1 MSGDTGPG
9 RKPRVTD
16 EELLEMFRD
25 TDDPVLSTD
34 EVAARLP
41 IKRRATYER
50 LSSLREDGR
59 LNGKQIA
66 GKATVYWLPE
76 TDELA

>member
-1 MSGDTGPG
+1 MSEDTGAG

-16 EELLEMFRD
+16 DEILHVFREA
-25 TDDPVLSTD
+25 DDPVLSTD

-41 IKRRATYER
+41 IKRRATYDR
-50 LSSLREDGR
+50 LASLQESGQ

-66 GKATVYWLPE
+66 GKARVYWLE
-76 TDELA
+76 